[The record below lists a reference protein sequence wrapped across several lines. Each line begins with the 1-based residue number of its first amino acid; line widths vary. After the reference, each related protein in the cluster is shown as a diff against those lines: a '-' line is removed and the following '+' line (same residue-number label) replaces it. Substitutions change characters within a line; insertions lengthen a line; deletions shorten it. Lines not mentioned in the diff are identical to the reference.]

1 MFRFLKGLMK
11 GNEPPAAL
19 EIGDIPAWIDGE
31 EEKVK
36 DDLAERVR
44 DCRAALLEARRQ
56 MEEVLSGFDTDS
68 MEEAPH
74 PKLAGVTERSLPLF
88 LKAMGTSL
96 SRALPDDPEG
106 FYTAAGEILKGCLSA
121 FRGQGRYLASRFPDE
136 MKVLRRGVDTM
147 GREINDLTPGIARAR
162 ERLRGLA
169 ELRGSVAHYSDAKKR
184 VASGQEEIRSL
195 EEEART
201 SGESLEHV
209 NRALADLEKRED
221 YLACQGEL
229 SRIRSLEGDRNEA
242 TRLYRAVAAT
252 GAHLF
257 RKGEKVASRKKDREA
272 MRILRDA
279 VALLERDLPI
289 DEDAAG
295 GILPPAQKVIAAM
308 VASGDLPLKNK
319 EEIDILQV
327 PGRLIREI
335 TETSRRFQGISGE
348 ISSAE
353 AAVLSHPAIA
363 KSRNLKRERE
373 ELEKRIA
380 LAKDRLELVR
390 KEAADLGRQVNASLD
405 EVRQR
410 VEGLSGKPVQVRDP
424 DSG

>member
-19 EIGDIPAWIDGE
+19 GIRDIPAWIDGE
-31 EEKVK
+31 EERVK
-36 DDLAERVR
+36 DGLAERVR
-44 DCRAALLEARRQ
+44 DCRTVLLEARCQ
-56 MEEVLSGFDTDS
+56 IEEVLSGFDTDS
-68 MEEAPH
+68 MEEVPH

-88 LKAMGTSL
+88 LKAMRTSL

-121 FRGQGRYLASRFPDE
+121 LRGQGRYLASRFPDE
-136 MKVLRRGVDTM
+136 MKVLREGVDTM
-147 GREINDLTPGIARAR
+147 GREVNTLTPEISRAR

-169 ELRGSVAHYSDAKKR
+169 DLRESVAHYSDVKKR
-184 VASGQEEIRSL
+184 AAFSQEEINSL
-195 EEEART
+195 EKEVRT
-201 SGESLEHV
+201 SGASLEHV
-209 NRALADLEKRED
+209 NRALADLEKGED
-221 YLACQGEL
+221 YLVCQGEL
-229 SRIRSLEGDRNEA
+229 TRIRSLEGDRNEA
-242 TRLYRAVAAT
+242 TRLYRAAAAT

-279 VALLERDLPI
+279 VALLEKDLPL
-289 DEDAAG
+289 DEAAAG

-319 EEIDILQV
+319 EETDLLQV
-327 PGRLIREI
+327 PGRLLQGII
-335 TETSRRFQGISGE
+335 DTSRRFQGISGE
-348 ISSAE
+348 ISSGE

-363 KSRNLKRERE
+363 KSRNLKGERE
-373 ELEKRIA
+373 KLEKRIT
-380 LAKDRLELVR
+380 LARDRLELVR
-390 KEAADLGRQVNASLD
+390 REAADLGRQVKVSLD

-410 VEGLSGKPVQVRDP
+410 VDGLSRKPVQVKDS